1 MAAPPD
7 ASGQEAT
14 TMNEMT
20 KPDLSRGAAF
30 ARPPEAADLALPA
43 PALDAPGTG
52 EGQTL
57 VYAAREEPF
66 AFVPHT
72 APGEADALVAA
83 ARDAFETGPWRSMPV
98 TERAATLRRVSAL
111 VRDHA
116 DELARLQTLETSIVI
131 SQSRGMHVARTAEN
145 FTFFA
150 DLLAGHSGESYEQ
163 SGRYLSIVTREP
175 VGVAVLIA
183 PWNAP
188 LVLASMKLAA
198 ALSLGNSVILKPSE
212 YAPLAVLRLAELV
225 REAGVPDG
233 VVQVACG
240 TGPGIGNALVSHPGV
255 DVVGFI
261 GGTETGKRIMASAA
275 GSLKKVGLELGG
287 KSANIILASA
297 DLERA
302 VDGSLMGIF
311 AGNGEQCLA
320 GSRILVEE
328 SVADEFT
335 ARFTARTKA
344 LKVGDPF
351 DPASEIGPMAFAAHF
366 EKLLAFGETAH
377 SDPAYT
383 VLAGGKRVEGMEKGY
398 FFAPTVV
405 EACDNSTTLCQTELF
420 GPFVTIQRVQGL
432 DEALAIANESEF
444 GLASYIWSDDL
455 PSVMRARRVLRAGT
469 VWVNTPMARD
479 LRSPFGG
486 YKQSGIGRDGLP
498 GSIELFTEEK
508 TTLIPQEPL
517 DLPKMGAGEG

>member
-1 MAAPPD
+1 MAMNDPAPSTS
-7 ASGQEAT
+7 A
-14 TMNEMT
+14 
-20 KPDLSRGAAF
+20 RGF
-30 ARPPEAADLALPA
+30 ARPAPAADLALPS
-43 PALDAPGTG
+43 PAIDAPSG
-52 EGQTL
+52 EDGQTL
-57 VYAAREEPF
+57 IYAATEAPF

-72 APGEADALVAA
+72 PSEAADGLVAT
-83 ARDAFETGPWRSMPV
+83 AREAFESGPWRQMPV
-98 TERAATLRRVSAL
+98 TERAAIMRRISTLIL
-111 VRDHA
+111 ENA

-131 SQSRGMHVARTAEN
+131 SQSAGMHTSRTAEN

-150 DLLAGHSGESYEQ
+150 DLLAGHAGESYEQ

-175 VGVAVLIA
+175 VGIAVLIA

-198 ALSLGNSVILKPSE
+198 AISLGNSVILKPSE
-212 YAPLAVLRLAELV
+212 YAPLAVLRLVELV
-225 REAGVPDG
+225 HEAGVPEG

-240 TGPGIGNALVSHPGV
+240 TGPGIGNALVAHPGV

-261 GGTETGKRIMASAA
+261 GGTETGKRIMATAA

-297 DLERA
+297 DIERA
-302 VDGSLMGIF
+302 VDGSMLGIY

-328 SVADEFT
+328 SVADEFISKFV
-335 ARFTARTKA
+335 ARSKA
-344 LKVGDPF
+344 LRIGDPF

-366 EKLLAFGETAH
+366 QKLLAFGETAQT
-377 SDPAYT
+377 DPAYT
-383 VLAGGKRVEGMEKGY
+383 VLTGSGRVPGHDKGY

-405 EACDNSTTLCQTELF
+405 ETQSNSTDLCQKELF
-420 GPFVTIQRVQGL
+420 GPFAMVQRVSGL
-432 DEALAIANESEF
+432 DEALRHANDSEF
-444 GLASYIWSDDL
+444 GLASYVWSDDL
-455 PSVMRARRVLRAGT
+455 PSVMKARREIRAGT
-469 VWVNTPMARD
+469 VWVNTPMTRD

-508 TTLIPQEPL
+508 TTLIPQNPL
-517 DLPKMGAGEG
+517 MLPKMGGA

>member
-1 MAAPPD
+1 
-7 ASGQEAT
+7 
-14 TMNEMT
+14 MNEMT
-20 KPDLSRGAAF
+20 NTSDTSAF
-30 ARPPEAADLALPA
+30 ALPA
-43 PALDAPGTG
+43 AVGDIALPSPAIPQPEAGAHD
-52 EGQTL
+52 GQRL
-57 VYAAREEPF
+57 VYAATGVPF
-66 AFVPHT
+66 AFVPH
-72 APGEADALVAA
+72 AQPENADAMVNT
-83 ARDAFETGPWRSMPV
+83 ARRAFESGPWRVMPV
-98 TERAATLRRVSAL
+98 TERAAIMRRISAL
-111 VRDHA
+111 ILENA
-116 DELARLQTLETSIVI
+116 EELAMLQTLETSIVI

-175 VGVAVLIA
+175 VGIAVLIA

-198 ALSLGNSVILKPSE
+198 AISLGNSVIIKPSE
-212 YAPLAVLRLAELV
+212 YAPLAVLRLVELMH
-225 REAGVPDG
+225 EAGVPEG

-240 TGPGIGNALVSHPGV
+240 TGPGIGNALVAHPGT

-261 GGTETGKRIMASAA
+261 GGTETGKRIMATAA

-297 DLERA
+297 DLDRA
-302 VDGSLMGIF
+302 VDGSMLAIY

-320 GSRILVEE
+320 GSRILVED
-328 SVADEFT
+328 SVADEFIK
-335 ARFTARTKA
+335 RFVARTNG
-344 LKVGDPF
+344 LKIGDPF
-351 DPASEIGPMAFAAHF
+351 DPASEIGPMAFVAHY
-366 EKLLAFGETAH
+366 EKLIAFGATAH
-377 SDPAYT
+377 SDEAYR
-383 VLAGGKRVEGMEKGY
+383 VLTGGTRVEGHEDGF

-405 EACDNSTTLCQTELF
+405 EASDNATMLCQTELF
-420 GPFVTIQRVQGL
+420 GPFAMIQRVADL
-432 DEALAIANESEF
+432 DEALQIANDSEF

-455 PSVMRARRVLRAGT
+455 PSVMRARREIRAGT
-469 VWVNTPMARD
+469 VWVNTPMTRD

-508 TTLIPQEPL
+508 TTLIPQDPL
-517 DLPKMGAGEG
+517 ILPKMGAS

>member
-1 MAAPPD
+1 MNNKSQHDQADVFSRPAP
-7 ASGQEAT
+7 
-14 TMNEMT
+14 
-20 KPDLSRGAAF
+20 
-30 ARPPEAADLALPA
+30 AADLKLPA
-43 PALDAPGTG
+43 PTLDAPSTVD
-52 EGQTL
+52 GQTL
-57 VYAAREEPF
+57 VYAATEKPF

-72 APGEADALVAA
+72 PAEAADELVAS
-83 ARDAFETGPWRSMPV
+83 AREAFESGPWRATPV
-98 TERAATLRRVSAL
+98 TERAAIMRRVSAL
-111 VRDHA
+111 ILENSR
-116 DELARLQTLETSIVI
+116 ELAALQTLETSIVI
-131 SQSRGMHVARTAEN
+131 SQSGGMHVTRTAEN

-150 DLLAGHSGESYEQ
+150 DLLAGHAGESYEQ

-198 ALSLGNSVILKPSE
+198 AISLGNSVILKPSE
-212 YAPLAVLRLAELV
+212 YAPLAVLRLVELV
-225 REAGVPDG
+225 REAGVPEG

-240 TGPGIGNALVSHPGV
+240 TGPGIGNALVAHAGV

-261 GGTETGKRIMASAA
+261 GGTETGKRIMETAA

-302 VDGSLMGIF
+302 VDGSMLGIY

-328 SVADEFT
+328 NVADEFISKFV
-335 ARFTARTKA
+335 ARSKA
-344 LKVGDPF
+344 LKIGDAF
-351 DPASEIGPMAFAAHF
+351 DPTSEIGPMAFASHF

-377 SDPAYT
+377 SDPAYK
-383 VLAGGKRVEGMEKGY
+383 VLTGAARAPGHDTGY

-405 EACDNSTTLCQTELF
+405 ETSSNSADLCQRELF
-420 GPFVTIQRVQGL
+420 GPFAMIQRVADL
-432 DEALAIANESEF
+432 DEALLHANDSEF
-444 GLASYIWSDDL
+444 GLASYVWSDDL
-455 PSVMRARRVLRAGT
+455 PSVMKARREIRAGT
-469 VWVNTPMARD
+469 VWVNTPMTRD

-508 TTLIPQEPL
+508 TTLIPQDPL
-517 DLPKMGAGEG
+517 TLPKIGGG

>member
-1 MAAPPD
+1 MNDMSP
-7 ASGQEAT
+7 AS
-14 TMNEMT
+14 
-20 KPDLSRGAAF
+20 
-30 ARPPEAADLALPA
+30 PPERFIRPAAAADLALPA
-43 PALDAPGTG
+43 PAQGMAGG

-57 VYAAREEPF
+57 VYAATGEPF

-72 APGEADALVAA
+72 SPEEVDRLVAA
-83 ARDAFETGPWRSMPV
+83 AREEFENGSWRTMPV
-98 TERAATLRRVSAL
+98 TERAAIMRRASAL
-111 VRDHA
+111 ILEHA

-150 DLLAGHSGESYEQ
+150 DLLAGHAGESYEQ

-175 VGVAVLIA
+175 VGLAVLIA

-198 ALSLGNSVILKPSE
+198 AISLGNCVILKPSE
-212 YAPLAVLRLAELV
+212 YAPLAILRMVELIHA
-225 REAGVPDG
+225 AGVPRG

-240 TGPGIGNALVSHPGV
+240 TGPGIGQALVAHAGV

-261 GGTETGKRIMASAA
+261 GGTETGKRIMATAA
-275 GSLKKVGLELGG
+275 GTLKKVGLELGG
-287 KSANIILASA
+287 KSANIVLASA

-302 VDGSLMGIF
+302 IDGSLMAIY

-328 SVADEFT
+328 AVAEEFI
-335 ARFTARTKA
+335 ARFVARTKA
-344 LKVGDPF
+344 LRIGDPF
-351 DPASEIGPMAFAAHF
+351 EPTSEIGPMAFAAHY
-366 EKLLAFGETAH
+366 EKLLAFGQLAH

-383 VLAGGKRVEGMEKGY
+383 VLTGGRRADDVGAGFY
-398 FFAPTVV
+398 FAPTVV
-405 EACDNSTTLCQTELF
+405 ETRDNATALCQQELF
-420 GPFVTIQRVQGL
+420 GPFAMIQRVADL
-432 DEALAIANESEF
+432 DDALARANDSEF
-444 GLASYIWSDDL
+444 GLAAYVWSDDL

-508 TTLIPQEPL
+508 TTLIPHEPL
-517 DLPKMGAGEG
+517 TLPRMGAVDPAPK